1 LLAFIGGA
9 VAFAGPTAAVGT
21 FTARFSTDAVSI
33 VSVAALAFIT
43 FFGFSAIAASA
54 GEIIEPRKTVPRAIA
69 ASMVTVTV
77 LYALVIVA
85 VVNSPVPAEVVAR
98 QGETAMG
105 TVAAAFFGRFGLA
118 AVGQALIVAFMTLF
132 PAEGGLGGLH
142 LGLEALTGFATLNLL
157 LPLAVVNVALVYSR
171 RKFPDIE
178 RGFRGPAS
186 LSSRHSG

>member
-1 LLAFIGGA
+1 MAFLPHRFRYGTPTWSVGTA
-9 VAFAGPTAAVGT
+9 TAA
-21 FTARFSTDAVSI
+21 I
-33 VSVAALAFIT
+33 VS
-43 FFGFSAIAASA
+43 
-54 GEIIEPRKTVPRAIA
+54 
-69 ASMVTVTV
+69 
-77 LYALVIVA
+77 
-85 VVNSPVPAEVVAR
+85 
-98 QGETAMG
+98 
-105 TVAAAFFGRFGLA
+105 
-118 AVGQALIVAFMTLF
+118 LIVVFMALF